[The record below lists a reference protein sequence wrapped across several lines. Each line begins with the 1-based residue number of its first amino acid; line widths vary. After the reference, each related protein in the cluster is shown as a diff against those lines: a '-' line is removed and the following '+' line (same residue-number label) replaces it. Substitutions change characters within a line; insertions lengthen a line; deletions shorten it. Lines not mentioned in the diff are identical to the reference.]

1 MEENR
6 IQLTDFQ
13 FKEASQSLYKAVKD
27 NPKDKIEVEIGD
39 RKDLTKFQPQ
49 AKIMRWD
56 NEVNLSV
63 RYKDSDTSQPI
74 VGTKGDVIEWV
85 KGDKEVHIYEK
96 PEIDEDGGLEI
107 EVVLKE
113 KPISN
118 IIEFSIETKGLE
130 FFYQPELEDSEV
142 EELAQREGITLLEAK
157 RKCRPENVVGS
168 YAVYYKDCPAN
179 RVGGKEYKVG
189 KFCHIYRPK
198 VIDSNGCETWGE
210 LNVEVE
216 KKLLIVTID
225 EDWLEKAIYPVTV
238 DPTFGYSGTPATT
251 VLSGYTA
258 NWADVYAGAAGTL
271 ASVSCYMAGYTASRN
286 VQFGI
291 YKHSDNSKVANTSS
305 LNINTTAEWKTQ
317 TITGTS
323 EGVDYKLWGQQDGQ
337 VNVYGDSAGG
347 ARYVASQSFGT
358 WPAKLTPSGG
368 PFTQRLG
375 IYATYTGSGGGATNR
390 LLILT
395 GVGK

>member
-1 MEENR
+1 MDIFE
-6 IQLTDFQ
+6 T
-13 FKEASQSLYKAVKD
+13 KEDTKSLYKAIKD

-39 RKDLTKFQPQ
+39 SKDNTKMYPQ

-168 YAVYYKDCPAN
+168 YAVYHK
-179 RVGGKEYKVG
+179 
-189 KFCHIYRPK
+189 I
-198 VIDSNGCETWGE
+198 I
-210 LNVEVE
+210 
-216 KKLLIVTID
+216 
-225 EDWLEKAIYPVTV
+225 
-238 DPTFGYSGTPATT
+238 
-251 VLSGYTA
+251 
-258 NWADVYAGAAGTL
+258 
-271 ASVSCYMAGYTASRN
+271 
-286 VQFGI
+286 
-291 YKHSDNSKVANTSS
+291 
-305 LNINTTAEWKTQ
+305 
-317 TITGTS
+317 
-323 EGVDYKLWGQQDGQ
+323 
-337 VNVYGDSAGG
+337 
-347 ARYVASQSFGT
+347 
-358 WPAKLTPSGG
+358 
-368 PFTQRLG
+368 
-375 IYATYTGSGGGATNR
+375 YTGFFKKCLQSEFY
-390 LLILT
+390 
-395 GVGK
+395 